1 MIARLTA
8 DAEADASQ
16 KAYCDKEMSE
26 TKAKQEDKEAE
37 LAKLTTKIDAAKARS
52 AQLKEEV
59 ATLQQELAGLAKM
72 QAEMDQLREEEKA
85 AYEKNRPE
93 MEQGLEGV
101 KLALKILR
109 EYYAKE
115 DKAHE
120 AAEGAGGTV
129 IGLLEVIEADFTK
142 LLAEIITTEETA
154 AAEYEKQTKENEVTK
169 VTKEQD
175 IKYKTKE
182 FTELDKALE
191 QLTADRDG
199 VAKELD
205 ALFEYLEKLKD
216 MCVAKVETYE
226 ERVKRREA

>member
-1 MIARLTA
+1 MKFSAKAGEDPFAKVKGLITEMIARLTA

-72 QAEMDQLREEEKA
+72 QAEMDQLRAEEKA

-109 EYYAKE
+109 EYYASGGR
-115 DKAHE
+115 
-120 AAEGAGGTV
+120 EGRLREEPAG
-129 IGLLEVIEADFTK
+129 
-142 LLAEIITTEETA
+142 
-154 AAEYEKQTKENEVTK
+154 
-169 VTKEQD
+169 
-175 IKYKTKE
+175 
-182 FTELDKALE
+182 
-191 QLTADRDG
+191 
-199 VAKELD
+199 
-205 ALFEYLEKLKD
+205 
-216 MCVAKVETYE
+216 
-226 ERVKRREA
+226 